1 MTSKSPH
8 DRAIAAE
15 AAAWIAQLQ
24 RPDRDADLENA
35 LRGWLRSDP
44 AHAAAFEEATTVW
57 HQLPGVGAMYRERT
71 HRRRHWKQLA
81 VAASVTLVAGA
92 LLLLHLLSGEVY
104 VTAVGEQRLVKLQD
118 GSWITM
124 NTDTVMKTR
133 YGAGERYVALERGE
147 AIFDVAKDAD
157 RPFIVATGDERVRAL
172 GTSFAV
178 RRDDATVS
186 VLLLEG
192 KVAVEPARPQLLG
205 GRKVRPVQM
214 LAGQG
219 WRSQDNAVT
228 RLTAAHLGRLT
239 AWRHG
244 ELVFDAMTLRDAIA
258 EMNRYSARPLV
269 IQTPAAGNLP
279 ISGVFRIRESEEF
292 ARTVAALYELRV
304 TMDDR
309 QILLSGS
316 PGAVPAP

>member
-1 MTSKSPH
+1 MPMTSKPPH
-8 DRAIAAE
+8 DRVIAAE

-35 LRGWLRSDP
+35 FRGWLRSDP
-44 AHAAAFEEATTVW
+44 AHAAAFEDATMVW

-71 HRRRHWKQLA
+71 GHRSRWKQFA
-81 VAASVTLVAGA
+81 VAASVMLVAGA
-92 LLLLHLLSGEVY
+92 LLLMHLLSGEVY

-118 GSWITM
+118 GSWISM
-124 NTDTVMKTR
+124 NTDTVVKTR
-133 YGAGERYVALERGE
+133 YGTGERYVALERGE

-157 RPFIVATGDERVRAL
+157 RPFVVATGDERVRAL

-178 RRDDATVS
+178 RRDAATVS

-192 KVAVEPARPQLLG
+192 TVAIEPPRPRFG
-205 GRKVRPVQM
+205 GRKVKPTQM

-228 RLTAAHLGRLT
+228 QLTEAHLGRLT

-244 ELVFDAMTLRDAIA
+244 ELVFDAMTLRDAIV
-258 EMNRYSARPLV
+258 EMNRYSVRPLV
-269 IQTPAAGNLP
+269 IQTPAAGTLP
-279 ISGVFRIRESEEF
+279 ITGVFRIRESEEF
-292 ARTVAALYELRV
+292 ARTVAALYGLRV
-304 TMDDR
+304 TADDR

-316 PGAVPAP
+316 PGVTAP